1 MQHAMG
7 DDMGGDTG
15 GRIGRGIEAVVLDV
29 GGVFLIPHP
38 ESVATALAPLGI
50 EIDRALIERAHYTG
64 VVALDACDG
73 PDQIHR
79 CYLAA
84 FAGALGIGASDLDS
98 AADLLAALWAGRGL
112 GRWSWHVP
120 GSREALRALV
130 DDGHT
135 VAILSNANG
144 TVEALLRELAVCQ
157 VGEGEGASVRLIAD
171 SHVVGIA
178 KPDPRIFHH
187 VAEAISVPPE
197 RCLYVGDT
205 VRYDV
210 LGARAAGFHPYHFDP
225 HGLCASQDV
234 HPHLRSLTEI
244 AQIVGGQTER
254 DGLA

>member
-1 MQHAMG
+1 MLNESGKLG
-7 DDMGGDTG
+7 DHFD
-15 GRIGRGIEAVVLDV
+15 AVVLDV
-29 GGVFLIPHP
+29 GGVLLVPHP
-38 ESVATALAPLGI
+38 ESIATALVPLGI

-64 VVALDACDG
+64 VGALDACQIG
-73 PDQIHR
+73 VDQIHR

-84 FAGALGIGASDLDS
+84 FAGAFGVAASHLDT
-98 AADLLAALWAGRGL
+98 ATDLLAALWADRERG
-112 GRWSWHVP
+112 GWSWHVP

-135 VAILSNANG
+135 VAILSNSNG

-157 VGEGEGASVRLIAD
+157 VGEGEGAPVRLIVD
-171 SHVVGIA
+171 SHVLGIA

-187 VAEAISVPPE
+187 VAEAIGVPPE

-234 HPHLRSLTEI
+234 HPHLRSLDEI
-244 AQIVGGQTER
+244 ADIVGARSALDSST
-254 DGLA
+254 